1 MVVKLLCYRLCF
13 RAPVELQ
20 IFLFYLL
27 MWVCVCVD
35 RVGLSFDLPVKKTG
49 VFPTD
54 LMLVKHFCL
63 VSEHNDT
70 HILCVCECV

>member
-1 MVVKLLCYRLCF
+1 M
-13 RAPVELQ
+13 
-20 IFLFYLL
+20 
-27 MWVCVCVD
+27 
-35 RVGLSFDLPVKKTG
+35 GGSFDLPVKKTG